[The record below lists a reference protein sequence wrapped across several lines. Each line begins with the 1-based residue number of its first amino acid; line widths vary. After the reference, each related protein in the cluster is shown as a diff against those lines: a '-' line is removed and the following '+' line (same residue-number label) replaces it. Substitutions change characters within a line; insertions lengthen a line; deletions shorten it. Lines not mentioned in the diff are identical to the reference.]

1 MTRPTTKD
9 LLKYACNQFKGQF
22 LGFIVGTS
30 AASFVST
37 FFETRKVSNLWG
49 LTARKTVVSGDTF
62 RFLEWLCALVV
73 GFIAFEVV
81 NNLMKEKL
89 STQLEKITSFIGDR
103 GLMSAL
109 EASAPRTSKT
119 IKLIARFTTSSD
131 ASGTNNN
138 ESLDAAPKRKPGL
151 EEANYGGGVKELQSS
166 AIGEPGR
173 RDSQSPFQSNSKSN
187 GR

>member
-1 MTRPTTKD
+1 MARPTTKD
-9 LLKYACNQFKGQF
+9 LLKYAFNQFKGQF

-37 FFETRKVSNLWG
+37 FFETRKLSNLWG

-62 RFLEWLCALVV
+62 RFLEWFCALVV
-73 GFIAFEVV
+73 GFITFEVV

-119 IKLIARFTTSSD
+119 IKMIAGFTTST
-131 ASGTNNN
+131 ASGKNNN
-138 ESLDAAPKRKPGL
+138 ESLDAAPERKPGL
-151 EEANYGGGVKELQSS
+151 EEANYGGGFKELESS
-166 AIGEPGR
+166 ETGELGR
-173 RDSQSPFQSNSKSN
+173 RDANP
-187 GR
+187 